1 MRAVFVLF
9 FKFLQTKSSNIET
22 SQLITNHQTMK
33 QLIILSSICVLFF
46 NCENNKEIESIP
58 KIQPI
63 KVAIQPFQ
71 DFPQDITKEVQ
82 MAIDSMYDI
91 ESTIL
96 SPINLPKSAYYQ
108 PRNRYRADS
117 LIRYLKR
124 EKPNEYDKVL
134 GLTTA
139 DISTTKGSYVDFG
152 IMGLGFCPG
161 ESCVGSIYRVKR
173 SAKNRKQIISRFR
186 KVTVHELGHN
196 FGLKHCTYD
205 VKCLMQSAKGKATT
219 IDKADEILCVNCRKL
234 IKNKLR
240 K

>member
-1 MRAVFVLF
+1 
-9 FKFLQTKSSNIET
+9 
-22 SQLITNHQTMK
+22 MK
-33 QLIILSSICVLFF
+33 QIIIIISICVFFF
-46 NCENNKEIESIP
+46 NCENSNISII
-58 KIQPI
+58 KQQPT
-63 KVAIQPFQ
+63 KVAIQPFG
-71 DFPQDITKEVQ
+71 DFPQDITNEVQ

-96 SPINLPKSAYYQ
+96 SPIKLPKLAYYQ

-117 LIRYLKR
+117 LIRFLKQ
-124 EKPNEYDKVL
+124 EKPNDYDKVL
-134 GLTTA
+134 GLTTS
-139 DISTTKGSYVDFG
+139 DISTTKDGYEDFG

-173 SAKNRKQIISRFR
+173 GAKNRQQIISRFR

-219 IDKADEILCVNCRKL
+219 IDKADEILCENCRRL
-234 IKNKLR
+234 IKKKLR

>member
-1 MRAVFVLF
+1 MRSAYA
-9 FKFLQTKSSNIET
+9 
-22 SQLITNHQTMK
+22 TNHKTMK
-33 QLIILSSICVLFF
+33 EIIIITSICVFFF
-46 NCENNKEIESIP
+46 NCENRSLPILK
-58 KIQPI
+58 KQPT
-63 KVAIQPFQ
+63 KVAIQPFE

-96 SPINLPKSAYYQ
+96 KPINLPKSAYYQ

-117 LIRYLKR
+117 LIRYLR
-124 EKPNEYDKVL
+124 EEKPNDYDKIL
-134 GLTTA
+134 GLTTS
-139 DISTTKGSYVDFG
+139 DISTTKDGYKDFG
-152 IMGLGFCPG
+152 IMGLGFRPG
-161 ESCVGSIYRVKR
+161 ESCVGSLYRVQR
-173 SAKNRKQIISRFR
+173 GAKNRQQIISRFR

-219 IDKADEILCVNCRKL
+219 IDKADEILCENCRRL
-234 IKNKLR
+234 ISGKLR